1 MINGLSEI
9 KIEDSTKEIV
19 KDIMLN
25 LKSAYQK
32 LKEIDSEYAKKIYE
46 NDKYRIEKALN
57 IYYQSKK
64 SPTEFFADSKK
75 NILIKNLTIYAI
87 EVDRV
92 ILRERIS
99 KRTDKMLKMGLIDEV
114 FYLEKKYTR
123 SPSPMG
129 AIGIKE
135 TLAYF
140 DGIYNLDELREK
152 ITINTSRLAKKQ
164 TTFNKTQF
172 KDVIRGSVKD
182 LADLV

>member
-19 KDIMLN
+19 KGIMIN

-32 LKEIDSEYAKKIYE
+32 LQEIDSQYAKKIYE

-64 SPTEFFADSKK
+64 PPTKFFADSKK
-75 NILIKNLTIYAI
+75 DALIKNLKIYAI
-87 EVDRV
+87 EVDRT
-92 ILRERIS
+92 ILRERIA
-99 KRTDKMLKMGLIDEV
+99 KRTDKMLKLGLIDEV

-123 SPSPMG
+123 SPSSMG

-140 DGIYNLDELREK
+140 DGIYNLSELRDK
-152 ITINTSRLAKKQ
+152 IIINTSRLAKRQ

-172 KDVIRGSVKD
+172 KDIIRGSVDD
-182 LADLV
+182 LLMSH